1 MATVAADI
9 NRGGVRNASLLV
21 AGALLAVFLLGL
33 GTRHPQQQDEDLEGR
48 APTAEELRPSVEAAF
63 PHESYAPGA
72 TATIVLFNRA
82 PRVTVRVFHA
92 GPEHI
97 RTFGY
102 SELQGVPVTASESIG
117 SVHEGSTVAI
127 RIGDWPSGLYFA
139 RLAAADGRVGFA
151 PFVVRPAQLGEHRV
165 AVVLPTLT
173 WQAYNLRD
181 DNGDGKGDSWYAHW
195 NVHTVRLGRPFLN
208 RGVPYNF
215 RRYDL
220 PFLHWLAR
228 SGHPVDIL
236 SDADLASAESAQSLA
251 SAYDLIV
258 FPGHHEYVTSREYAL
273 VDGYRDLGGN
283 LAFLSA
289 NNFFWQVVRHGNVI
303 EKTEQWRDLGRPE
316 ASLIGVQY
324 RGNDRGGHHGAWI
337 ARDAG
342 AASWFFAGTGL
353 QEGSSFGSG
362 GIEIDKT
369 GPDSPAGV
377 DVLAEIPDI
386 FGPGFTAQMTY
397 YETAAGAKVF
407 AAGAFRFASAVLG
420 DPVVHRLMENLWRQ
434 LARP

>member
-1 MATVAADI
+1 MATVAAHI
-9 NRGGVRNASLLV
+9 NRRGARNASLLV
-21 AGALLAVFLLGL
+21 AGALLAVVLLGL

-72 TATIVLFNRA
+72 TATLVLFNRA
-82 PRVTVRVFHA
+82 PRVTVRVFHV

-117 SVHEGSTVAI
+117 SVHAGSTVAI
-127 RIGDWPSGLYFA
+127 PIGDWPSGLYFA

-151 PFVVRPAQLGEHRV
+151 PFVVRPADLGEHRV

-181 DNGDGKGDSWYAHW
+181 DNGDGRGDSWYAHW

-228 SGHPVDIL
+228 SGHAVDVL
-236 SDADLASAESAQSLA
+236 SDADLASAESARESFLGLRP
-251 SAYDLIV
+251 DRL
-258 FPGHHEYVTSREYAL
+258 PRPSR
-273 VDGYRDLGGN
+273 
-283 LAFLSA
+283 
-289 NNFFWQVVRHGNVI
+289 VRHVARVRACRRIPRPRRQRRVPVG
-303 EKTEQWRDLGRPE
+303 EQLLLAGRQARQRDRE
-316 ASLIGVQY
+316 
-324 RGNDRGGHHGAWI
+324 DGAV
-337 ARDAG
+337 A
-342 AASWFFAGTGL
+342 
-353 QEGSSFGSG
+353 
-362 GIEIDKT
+362 
-369 GPDSPAGV
+369 
-377 DVLAEIPDI
+377 
-386 FGPGFTAQMTY
+386 
-397 YETAAGAKVF
+397 
-407 AAGAFRFASAVLG
+407 
-420 DPVVHRLMENLWRQ
+420 
-434 LARP
+434 